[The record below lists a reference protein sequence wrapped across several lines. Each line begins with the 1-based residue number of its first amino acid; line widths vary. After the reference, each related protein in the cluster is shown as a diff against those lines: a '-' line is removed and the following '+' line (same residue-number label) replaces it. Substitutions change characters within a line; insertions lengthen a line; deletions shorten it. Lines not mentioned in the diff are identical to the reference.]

1 MDRQTSVP
9 PALDAATVVLLR
21 DGVEGLEVFLMRR
34 VVGMRFAPGMH
45 VFPGGRVEDRDFGDV
60 PVSGEPDLRGASG
73 DAALARALTV
83 CAARETFE
91 ETGVLLTAPSAV
103 ADEECRADIESGGDF
118 AALLRG
124 LAAQVDA
131 PALPMWAHWVT
142 PEIESKRFDVRF
154 FVAAVPAGQSVRD
167 VSGEADHVCWIRPA
181 DALAL
186 HAAGELPMLPPTSA
200 TLAEL
205 TAFGSADAAVSHAVH
220 RTVEPLLPHRA
231 DDGSWSIIHAYDR
244 SVIHPVTEA
253 RIISEVAGVRRT
265 GPGGV
270 SP

>member
-1 MDRQTSVP
+1 MDQQSSVP

-21 DGVEGLEVFLMRR
+21 DGVQGLEVYLMRR
-34 VVGMRFAPGMH
+34 VAAMRFAPGMY
-45 VFPGGRVEDRDFGDV
+45 VFPGGRVEDRDYGDV
-60 PVSGEPDLRGASG
+60 PVSGAPDLRGASG
-73 DAALARALTV
+73 DAVLV

-91 ETGVLLTAPSAV
+91 ETGVLITTPSAV
-103 ADEECRADIESGGDF
+103 ANESSRTEIESGGDF
-118 AALLRG
+118 ASLLRG
-124 LAAQVDA
+124 LSARVDA
-131 PALPMWAHWVT
+131 RALPMWAHWVT

-154 FVAAVPAGQSVRD
+154 YVAAVPAGQSVRD
-167 VSGEADHVCWIRPA
+167 VSGEADHVRWIRPA

-200 TLAEL
+200 TLADLEV
-205 TAFGSADAAVSHAVH
+205 FGSAAAAVAHAVH

-231 DDGSWSIIHAYDR
+231 ADGRWSIIHAYDR

-270 SP
+270 SA